1 MKFQLK
7 KGMWSTKIYPGCTM
21 QKKVFC
27 HNPCMHQRHPPRMHA
42 CASSE
47 CDSNTSLQGR
57 RLVTAN
63 VTISAV
69 LKRPTH
75 HGMGAYPRRC
85 ATTALMLGL
94 NNCGPSSDGDVRP
107 AFHSL
112 QRCTYS
118 CIWFEAACVSVR
130 WRHSHWFRFLCN
142 GTSCLLSIVDRI
154 ELFCN
159 QVVFR

>member
-1 MKFQLK
+1 MWNLLGRALFTIPNEEQYFFYLPVAQCK
-7 KGMWSTKIYPGCTM
+7 KKCSATI
-21 QKKVFC
+21 
-27 HNPCMHQRHPPRMHA
+27 HA
-42 CASSE
+42 C
-47 CDSNTSLQGR
+47 LQER
-57 RLVTAN
+57 RLVTSN

-69 LKRPTH
+69 LNRPTH

-85 ATTALMLGL
+85 ATTTLMLGL
-94 NNCGPSSDGDVRP
+94 NNCGPSTDGDVRP

-112 QRCTYS
+112 QGCTYS

-130 WRHSHWFRFLCN
+130 WRHSHGFRFLCN